1 MPLRLEP
8 RATASGRMLVLSPLL
23 ALGLTLLLATGLF
36 VLQGKPPLTVLQT
49 LFVAPLNSLYGW
61 GELAVKAA
69 PLLLIALGLAVGFRA
84 NVWNIGAEGQFT
96 MGAISG
102 GGLALAFP
110 DLHAPWLLLA
120 MALAGGLGGALWA
133 AIPAWLRTHFNANEI
148 LTSLMLS
155 YVAVLLLGY
164 LTHGPWRDPA
174 GYNFPES
181 AQFSAA
187 ATLPVLFEGTRMH
200 PGILVALLAALL
212 IGLVLT
218 RSFFGFQ
225 VRVAGLDPAAAR
237 YAGFRQGRLIW
248 SSFLISGA
256 LAGLAGLFEVAG
268 PIGQLRPEIS
278 PGYGFA
284 AIIVAFMG
292 RLHPLGIT
300 LAALLMALLYLGGET
315 AQSSLGL
322 PLALTGVFQGMLL
335 FFLLAFDVLIHYRL
349 RKVQEVR

>member
-23 ALGLTLLLATGLF
+23 ALGLTLLLATGLLA
-36 VLQGKPPLTVLQT
+36 LQGKQPLSVLHT
-49 LFVAPLNSLYGW
+49 LFVTPLNSLYGW
-61 GELAVKAA
+61 GELAVKTA

-84 NVWNIGAEGQFT
+84 NTWNIGAEGQFT

-110 DLHAPWLLLA
+110 GWHTPWLLIA
-120 MALAGGLGGALWA
+120 MALAGALGGALWA
-133 AIPAWLRTHFNANEI
+133 AIPAWLRTRFNANEI

-181 AQFSAA
+181 AQFSAS
-187 ATLPVLFEGTRMH
+187 ATLPVLIEGTRMH

-212 IGLVLT
+212 ISLLLT

-237 YAGFRQGRLIW
+237 YAGFRQNRLIW

-256 LAGLAGLFEVAG
+256 LAGLAGMFEVAG

-300 LAALLMALLYLGGET
+300 LAAVFMALLYLGGES
-315 AQSSLGL
+315 AQSALGL
-322 PLALTGVFQGMLL
+322 PLSMTGVFQGLLL
-335 FFLLAFDVLIHYRL
+335 FLLLAFDITIYYRL
-349 RKVQEVR
+349 RNLQEAK